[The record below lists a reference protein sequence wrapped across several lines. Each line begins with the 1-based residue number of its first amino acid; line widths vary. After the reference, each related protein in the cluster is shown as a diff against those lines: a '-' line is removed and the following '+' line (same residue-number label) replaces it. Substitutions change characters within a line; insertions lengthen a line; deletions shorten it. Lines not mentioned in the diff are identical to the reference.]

1 MFRAFDSVFDT
12 GIYHQENECRLDEIT
27 VVLSFISLI
36 SRKKVNEGLECV
48 KNVVAG
54 NEPGNENQKKNIH

>member
-1 MFRAFDSVFDT
+1 MVFDT
-12 GIYHQENECRLDEIT
+12 GIYHQENGLWCRLDDII

>member
-1 MFRAFDSVFDT
+1 MVFDT
-12 GIYHQENECRLDEIT
+12 GIYHQENGLWCRLDEII
-27 VVLSFISLI
+27 VVLSLISISFISW
-36 SRKKVNEGLECV
+36 KKVNEGLECV